1 MVSFRRVEESDPAS
15 VMITIFED
23 EGAVFG
29 DVTGPMQLADAFSQE
44 LTGPIP
50 IDHALAAAA
59 EMAGRYGC
67 EIVVKLA
74 EDARWNSAWG
84 ELN

>member
-29 DVTGPMQLADAFSQE
+29 DVTGPMQSGGAFSRE

-50 IDHALAAAA
+50 MTTRSLPRQRWRVATDA
-59 EMAGRYGC
+59 
-67 EIVVKLA
+67 KLSS
-74 EDARWNSAWG
+74 NSLRMPSGTAHG
-84 ELN
+84 AT